1 MHKIFVKIVPRF
13 INKINNYQLYPLQRL
28 HSEKEK
34 FTPTLTPQKKSAKAQ
49 TKNTTKVCTWVFKK
63 KKKKQQNS
71 SALTG
76 EWSTHGVK
84 QLEVSLK
91 GIKGIK

>member
-49 TKNTTKVCTWVFKK
+49 RIPPKSVLEYLK
-63 KKKKQQNS
+63 KKKKQQTKS

-76 EWSTHGVK
+76 E
-84 QLEVSLK
+84 
-91 GIKGIK
+91 

>member
-63 KKKKQQNS
+63 KKKNS
-71 SALTG
+71 KIVRHSQASEARTELN
-76 EWSTHGVK
+76 
-84 QLEVSLK
+84 SLK
-91 GIKGIK
+91 WA